1 MTNATILVDEV
12 LGAEVQSDVP
22 VEIVRVVERHKQT
35 LLGLAQALIAA
46 GRGEDE
52 VIAILKIASDSF
64 SNKLKSEIEKVP
76 S

>member
-1 MTNATILVDEV
+1 MTNATTLVDEV
-12 LGAEVQSDVP
+12 LGTEVQSDVP
-22 VEIVRVVERHKQT
+22 VEIVRMVERHKQT